1 MSMSIS
7 PDGYAVRCAHR
18 PPSYSFAD
26 LFLTERPLLLPA
38 RLALRYNKT
47 KKGLE
52 LLRRQGTLALLQAG
66 SGPDRDEDED
76 EDEEDGPLEGLAQL
90 RDVVKVLRRLAGKAR

>member
-18 PPSYSFAD
+18 PPSYCFAD

-76 EDEEDGPLEGLAQL
+76 EEDGPLEGLAQL